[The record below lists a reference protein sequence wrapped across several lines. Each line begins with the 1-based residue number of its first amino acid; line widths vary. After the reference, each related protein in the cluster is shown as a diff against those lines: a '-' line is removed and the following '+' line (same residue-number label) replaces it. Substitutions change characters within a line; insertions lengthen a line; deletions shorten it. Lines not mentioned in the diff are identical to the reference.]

1 MDTWQLKKW
10 WLWKYLQ
17 CKPFVSVIVIAH
29 IKEKDKTKYLVFDS
43 TDEKQ
48 RSIKKVYRTL
58 GLD

>member
-1 MDTWQLKKW
+1 MNTSQLKKW

-17 CKPFVSVIVIAH
+17 CKSFVSVIVIAH

-58 GLD
+58 RLD